1 MMEILTNKRFLWII
15 ILVLLILNI
24 VSLSTIWLRPW
35 ESGVTVTRE
44 FRRPLA
50 KDHFLNKRLN
60 FTPEQQTQFDKLLTK
75 HRETLDSKV
84 IEISSLRK
92 ELMGMMRNQEF
103 TTESEKIVQS
113 IGQKQSELELI
124 NYNHFKEIMAICN
137 NQQKQ
142 VFIETMMRAV
152 GPNRRMGM
160 PDDRRGFGRNSRP
173 GRNR

>member
-50 KDHFLNKRLN
+50 KDHFLNTRLN

-137 NQQKQ
+137 NEQKQ